1 MQFNLICDVSMA
13 ETYLFY
19 SSLTLFAMGCVALVL
34 FLFFRLKYH
43 EMNSYPKNLSANIFN
58 KTFNVLDPYPERRKI
73 IHSFLSAVPLI
84 AFFASLAFAILLWKV
99 FEYGLLSSFF
109 ILIVCLNLMLIE
121 VASEIYQTTGI
132 FIKAFQD
139 GTGLGVSDIQA
150 FQILKNALP
159 KLSNYYLALSILFFV
174 FAAMLGY
181 IWSSL
186 LLFFSQ
192 VIGLILEVSATT
204 GIIAYQVAVL
214 MFALIVVLIQ
224 IFAWKIKNKFLRHLT
239 ELPSFGD

>member
-1 MQFNLICDVSMA
+1 MA
-13 ETYLFY
+13 EIYLFY
-19 SSLTLFAMGCVALVL
+19 SSLTLSAMGCLALVL
-34 FLFFRLKYH
+34 FLFFRLKYQR
-43 EMNSYPKNLSANIFN
+43 MNSCPKNLSANIFN

-84 AFFASLAFAILLWKV
+84 VFFACLAFVILLWKI

-109 ILIVCLNLMLIE
+109 ILLVCLNLMLMD
-121 VASEIYQTTGI
+121 VMSEIYQVTKI
-132 FIKAFQD
+132 FIKAIRSEAS
-139 GTGLGVSDIQA
+139 LGVGDIKAIQV
-150 FQILKNALP
+150 LKRALP
-159 KLSNYYLALSILFFV
+159 RLSNYYLALSILFFV

-186 LLFFSQ
+186 LWFFSQ
-192 VIGLILEVSATT
+192 VIGLILEISATT

-214 MFALIVVLIQ
+214 MFSLIVVLIQ

>member
-1 MQFNLICDVSMA
+1 MA

-19 SSLTLFAMGCVALVL
+19 SSLTLFAMSCLTLVL
-34 FLFFRLKYH
+34 FVSFRLKYH
-43 EMNSYPKNLSANIFN
+43 RISSLPKNLSANVFD

-84 AFFASLAFAILLWKV
+84 AFFACLAFVILLWKV

-109 ILIVCLNLMLIE
+109 ILIVCLNLMLTE
-121 VASEIYQTTGI
+121 VASETYQTTEILIKAVRKRADLATGD
-132 FIKAFQD
+132 IKAFQ
-139 GTGLGVSDIQA
+139 T
-150 FQILKNALP
+150 LKNALP

-192 VIGLILEVSATT
+192 VIGLILEVSAAT

-214 MFALIVVLIQ
+214 IFALIVVLIQ
-224 IFAWKIKNKFLRHLT
+224 IFAWKIKNKFLRHLV
-239 ELPSFGD
+239 E

>member
-1 MQFNLICDVSMA
+1 MA
-13 ETYLFY
+13 EIYLFY
-19 SSLTLFAMGCVALVL
+19 SSLTLSAMGCLALVL
-34 FLFFRLKYH
+34 FLFFRLKYQR
-43 EMNSYPKNLSANIFN
+43 MNSCPKNLSANIFN

-84 AFFASLAFAILLWKV
+84 VFFACLAFVILLWKI

-109 ILIVCLNLMLIE
+109 ILLVCLNLMLMD
-121 VASEIYQTTGI
+121 VMSEIYQVTKI
-132 FIKAFQD
+132 FIKAIRSEAS
-139 GTGLGVSDIQA
+139 LGVGDIKAIQV
-150 FQILKNALP
+150 LKRALP
-159 KLSNYYLALSILFFV
+159 RLSNYYLALSILFFV

-186 LLFFSQ
+186 LWFFSQ
-192 VIGLILEVSATT
+192 VIGLILEISATT

>member
-1 MQFNLICDVSMA
+1 MA
-13 ETYLFY
+13 EIYLFY

-43 EMNSYPKNLSANIFN
+43 GMNSYPKNLSANIFN

-84 AFFASLAFAILLWKV
+84 VFLACLAFVFLLWKV

-109 ILIVCLNLMLIE
+109 ILLVCLNLMLMD
-121 VASEIYQTTGI
+121 VMSEIYQVTKI
-132 FIKAFQD
+132 FIKAIR
-139 GTGLGVSDIQA
+139 GEASLGVGDIKAIQL
-150 FQILKNALP
+150 LKKALP
-159 KLSNYYLALSILFFV
+159 RLSNYYLALSILFFV

-181 IWSSL
+181 IWFSL
-186 LLFFSQ
+186 LWFFTQ
-192 VIGLILEVSATT
+192 VIGLILEISATT
-204 GIIAYQVAVL
+204 GIMSYQVAVFL
-214 MFALIVVLIQ
+214 FTLIVVVIQ